1 MESPLRGLVSQTREA
16 AAAVLT
22 PEVGPVLR
30 EGWSAFNRSFSG
42 RESSSV
48 LRDAA
53 LRDGLPESAML
64 VIDQH
69 HELLERFDLALANL
83 PPTDLP
89 LRSGRLLEGSASGD
103 FAASIVRIEKD
114 RVIFRDTEEQ
124 VWRYLLWK
132 EIAPGSRLDLWIEA
146 GPPVEMLIYVTL
158 LLEWAERKGEAT
170 PLWQK
175 IAPETVPRLR
185 QMLRETRD

>member
-1 MESPLRGLVSQTREA
+1 MSQAREA

-89 LRSGRLLEGSASGD
+89 LRSGRLIEGSASGD